1 MRVLIMLFSLVSFIF
16 ASVGEIR
23 AINGSADIVRKF
35 SKVSIK
41 LGTKLENGDMIKTYN
56 NTKLQIVF
64 NDNTVISLGQKTDF
78 KIDDYIFTSKKVKAH
93 FSVTKG
99 IFKSITGRIGKI
111 DKSKFKL
118 KTNNATIG
126 VRGTTFMGSII
137 DGKETIGCTSG
148 EIFIQTPKGNQVV
161 KKGEMTT
168 VIQNTAP
175 SAVKK
180 LDIKSLKVFKEVVS
194 KKEVEASKNIKANKK
209 KSTKIAKAK
218 KKKIQTIKKAKKVA
232 KKKYNKAIKEA
243 KKKSPKETKK
253 VIKQAKKVAKKKYNK
268 AIKEAKKKLPKE
280 TKKVIKQAKKQ
291 YQKTIKKAKKVANK
305 EYRSTIAKIKIKLK
319 KDKVYTSRY
328 SNTESLSE
336 VDNELSNDNAVN
348 PSTDTVEVD
357 NTPSAASGED
367 FADFDSV
374 AMAEVEDAQEKA
386 QEDITQPVAEVRGYQ
401 ALIQKAG
408 SSNPTYSGSVSGTAK
423 WHVGGITYNRTIVE
437 NDGYNE
443 VKLNFDLGGATV
455 EGSTKFKVDA
465 LSPQNRDWNTQ
476 ISGSVG
482 SDGNF
487 DFQATGNNYG
497 GGGSG
502 GLSGDTLQ
510 NASGDMAIT
519 HNGGTTD
526 ATFTATKD

>member
-23 AINGSADIVRKF
+23 VINGSADIVRKF
-35 SKVSIK
+35 SKLSIK

-194 KKEVEASKNIKANKK
+194 KKEVEA
-209 KSTKIAKAK
+209 
-218 KKKIQTIKKAKKVA
+218 
-232 KKKYNKAIKEA
+232 
-243 KKKSPKETKK
+243 
-253 VIKQAKKVAKKKYNK
+253 
-268 AIKEAKKKLPKE
+268 KKKLPKE
-280 TKKVIKQAKKQ
+280 TKKVIKQVKKQ
-291 YQKTIKKAKKVANK
+291 YHKIIKKAKKVANK

-336 VDNELSNDNAVN
+336 VDSELSNDNAVN